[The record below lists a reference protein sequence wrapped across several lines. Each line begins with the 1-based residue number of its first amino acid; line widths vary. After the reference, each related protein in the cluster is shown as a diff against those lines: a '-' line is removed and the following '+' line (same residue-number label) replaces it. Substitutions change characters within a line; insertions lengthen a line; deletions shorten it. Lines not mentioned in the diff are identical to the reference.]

1 MPKPQLFLVAGVNG
15 SGKSTLT
22 KTLLQQYPSL
32 TVIDPDAIAKQLSG
46 STDKINSQSVSAGK
60 AAIRAVQNCIQ
71 NKDSFII
78 ESTIS
83 GNIYLRYLEKAKE
96 NGFEL
101 TILYVALASDKI
113 SADRVAARVH
123 AGGHNIP
130 MADIKRRYPKSF
142 RNLKAHLQLCDLG
155 YIYDNSEKYRLI
167 AHYRNGVIEHQSELP
182 NWIAPYI

>member
-22 KTLLQQYPSL
+22 KTLLKQYPSL
-32 TVIDPDAIAKQLSG
+32 MVIDPDAIAKQLTG
-46 STDKINSQSVSAGK
+46 SATSIDSQSVSAGK
-60 AAIRAVQNCIQ
+60 AAIKAVQECIE
-71 NKDSFII
+71 NKASFIV

-83 GNIYLRYLEKAKE
+83 GNLYLRYLKKAKE

-101 TILYVALASDKI
+101 TMLYVALANEQI
-113 SADRVAARVH
+113 SADRVAARVR

-130 MADIKRRYPKSF
+130 IADIKRRYPKSF
-142 RNLKAHLQLCDLG
+142 NNLKTHLQLCDLG
-155 YIYDNSEKYRLI
+155 YIYDNSESYKLI
-167 AHYRNGVIEHQSELP
+167 AHYRNGVIKHHSELP